1 MNRTCARCGFLF
13 DGGEVNRLLP
23 RELVHHEKSCAG
35 AGSAAAERVRAKA
48 KAKGKAKAKAGA
60 ASG

>member
-13 DGGEVNRLLP
+13 NGGEVNRLLP

-48 KAKGKAKAKAGA
+48 NAKAKAKAGA